1 MDENDTTDWTLGAYI
16 VNSRINQR
24 VIESRGNQSPCDL
37 MFGERPKVDDALG
50 NVSTYIETEQGLLGV
65 TELLQY
71 FRTKHPQVMLGDQW
85 LHVLVVACDEL
96 HSMEAK
102 LMTPEEIEAF
112 DIDTKRKH
120 RVNYMSKVC
129 LGYDSDDDDA
139 SASMH
144 IREIIKV
151 KNAHFLNLYGRDGF
165 PEYPGEDVNVGEKA
179 DNLDADESEDSNRD
193 EQKAEQQAAENTGVE
208 VEEKKGD
215 ATSESEE
222 NEDKKGDATYEL
234 EESEENKGDAI
245 YELEENEDKKGDAT
259 SESEDMDESTVPL
272 NRKKDSDEGEATS
285 DSEDSQAGK
294 LEKSRREAV
303 LSQIQQA
310 DRVNNRLA
318 KSLKDPLEA
327 GDIAR
332 VEDVK
337 THRKALV
344 MVVKAIRRKNVKSG
358 IVYYRYKV
366 CSKYG
371 HVEKTFDRRQLLHD
385 SNLTGAVLGIDVNK
399 EGFLTKM
406 SIAEVIAH
414 QDKIGFLIVCR
425 CKKGDCAKSAN
436 CVCKRNG
443 KLCTSKCHG
452 GRGANSMCTL
462 CEHE

>member
-1 MDENDTTDWTLGAYI
+1 VYKTKQEVKCETQGRRKESSSSSRNRNRNRNRNSSSTSRKGQWPKRPPRICHIHTL
-16 VNSRINQR
+16 
-24 VIESRGNQSPCDL
+24 
-37 MFGERPKVDDALG
+37 
-50 NVSTYIETEQGLLGV
+50 NVSVVMRKDIIQHQKNVHYI
-65 TELLQY
+65 
-71 FRTKHPQVMLGDQW
+71 
-85 LHVLVVACDEL
+85 
-96 HSMEAK
+96 
-102 LMTPEEIEAF
+102 
-112 DIDTKRKH
+112 RKN
-120 RVNYMSKVC
+120 RKQRC
-129 LGYDSDDDDA
+129 
-139 SASMH
+139 
-144 IREIIKV
+144 EV
-151 KNAHFLNLYGRDGF
+151 KNAFFLNLYGRDGF

-179 DNLDADESEDSNRD
+179 DNLEEGNDEDLGNSNVGEKADNLEEGNDEDLGNSGNQATKNADATSGEQHAAENADESEDSNRD

-234 EESEENKGDAI
+234 EESEDNKGDAI

-272 NRKKDSDEGEATS
+272 NRKKDSNKGEATS

>member
-1 MDENDTTDWTLGAYI
+1 
-16 VNSRINQR
+16 
-24 VIESRGNQSPCDL
+24 
-37 MFGERPKVDDALG
+37 MFGERPKVDDAFG

-151 KNAHFLNLYGRDGF
+151 KNAFFLNLYGRDGF

-179 DNLDADESEDSNRD
+179 DNLEEGNDEDLGNSGNQATKNADATSGEQHAAENADESEDSNRD

-371 HVEKTFDRRQLLHD
+371 HLEKTFDRRQLLHD

>member
-50 NVSTYIETEQGLLGV
+50 NVSTYIETEQGLQGV

-151 KNAHFLNLYGRDGF
+151 KNAFFLNLYGRDGF

-310 DRVNNRLA
+310 DRVNN
-318 KSLKDPLEA
+318 
-327 GDIAR
+327 
-332 VEDVK
+332 
-337 THRKALV
+337 
-344 MVVKAIRRKNVKSG
+344 
-358 IVYYRYKV
+358 
-366 CSKYG
+366 
-371 HVEKTFDRRQLLHD
+371 
-385 SNLTGAVLGIDVNK
+385 
-399 EGFLTKM
+399 
-406 SIAEVIAH
+406 
-414 QDKIGFLIVCR
+414 
-425 CKKGDCAKSAN
+425 
-436 CVCKRNG
+436 
-443 KLCTSKCHG
+443 
-452 GRGANSMCTL
+452 
-462 CEHE
+462 